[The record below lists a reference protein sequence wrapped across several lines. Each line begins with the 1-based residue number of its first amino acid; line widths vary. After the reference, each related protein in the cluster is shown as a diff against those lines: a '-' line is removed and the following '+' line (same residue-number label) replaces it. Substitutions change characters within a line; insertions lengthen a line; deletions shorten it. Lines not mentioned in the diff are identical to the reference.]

1 MTLDQAAY
9 RRIVG
14 HFATGV
20 TIVTTAVDGWL
31 HGMTANAFAS
41 LSLDPLLVLVCVDKT
56 THAHGEFERASHF
69 GVNILAQDQEDLSNL
84 FATKAPPERDSL
96 RGASYHFGP
105 NGTPVFEGA
114 LAYLECAVGDRLP
127 GGDHTIFLGQVVAG
141 EILREAPPLL
151 FYQGKYRRLE
161 AQGNPTPLG

>member
-1 MTLDQAAY
+1 MTIDQAAY

-20 TIVTTAVDGWL
+20 TVVTTAVDGWL

-41 LSLDPLLVLVCVDKT
+41 LSLEPLLVLVCVDKS

-84 FATKAPPERDSL
+84 FATKAPPERGSL
-96 RGASYHFGP
+96 RGIPHRFGP
-105 NGTPVFEGA
+105 HGAPIVEGA
-114 LAYLECAVGDRLP
+114 LAYLECAVADRLP
-127 GGDHTIFLGQVVAG
+127 GGDHTIFLGEVMAG
-141 EILREAPPLL
+141 EVLRAAPPLL
-151 FYQGKYRRLE
+151 FYQGKYRRI
-161 AQGNPTPLG
+161 GG